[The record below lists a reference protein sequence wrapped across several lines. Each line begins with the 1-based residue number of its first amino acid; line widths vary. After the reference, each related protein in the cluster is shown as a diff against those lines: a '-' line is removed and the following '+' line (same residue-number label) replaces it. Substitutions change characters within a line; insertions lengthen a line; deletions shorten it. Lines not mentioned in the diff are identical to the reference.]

1 MDGRG
6 LGYRCNCDRDC
17 AIPNSRP
24 ATLLNE
30 IHDVT
35 EISEELA
42 VCFRGD
48 EGLELSSKT
57 SDSIQNGPGSGAES
71 GAVGPVPVFWL
82 NLGLGAEWAALSA
95 ATQAAVSELPL
106 AALQELADLTSDIP
120 NQFAATTAKID
131 GPSQ

>member
-1 MDGRG
+1 MGSGSPFRSQ
-6 LGYRCNCDRDC
+6 
-17 AIPNSRP
+17 P
-24 ATLLNE
+24 TL
-30 IHDVT
+30 V
-35 EISEELA
+35 
-42 VCFRGD
+42 GD
-48 EGLELSSKT
+48 KGLELSSKT

-71 GAVGPVPVFWL
+71 GAVGPVPMFWL

-106 AALQELADLTSDIP
+106 AALRELADLTSDIP

>member
-1 MDGRG
+1 MSIIRR
-6 LGYRCNCDRDC
+6 LKTNCMGSGSPFR
-17 AIPNSRP
+17 SQT
-24 ATLLNE
+24 TL
-30 IHDVT
+30 V
-35 EISEELA
+35 
-42 VCFRGD
+42 GD
-48 EGLELSSKT
+48 KGLELSSKT

-71 GAVGPVPVFWL
+71 GAVGPVPMFWL

-106 AALQELADLTSDIP
+106 AALRELADLTSDIP